1 MSSRARCFALMAL
14 VPLAALADPG
24 DDDAITPYR
33 PSVSGPAQLP
43 APGQRGTSS
52 SFGDTTVVLKR
63 AWRIDDASAAGMEFS
78 VKLPTAREPI
88 ATRPASGLTQ
98 FFAGVVFPL
107 ARVW

>member
-1 MSSRARCFALMAL
+1 MPGATAFLGCSSSLSTLNGACCS
-14 VPLAALADPG
+14 AAKPVVHQH
-24 DDDAITPYR
+24 DDAA
-33 PSVSGPAQLP
+33 S
-43 APGQRGTSS
+43 SS